1 MTPHEAGA
9 AVGDWFVAL
18 AGIIAVALVM
28 GGLALAYEPTIPLLG
43 GGSSNSSIA
52 HTTPLNISSIAIE
65 FVPGSKLEPSY
76 GSSSALVIGYVD
88 NVPQFYRV
96 YVQVEPGNGTLV
108 ATGVGFDESFML
120 STKFAAYLAAITIG
134 HSPWAF
140 DYYVRIEPVN
150 GSKPLVAGPSASPEI
165 YLAFLRAL
173 GVPVGNGYIATGMLG
188 LDGLVGAVGG
198 LEVKAEGAQ
207 EAGYRLLYG
216 RGSEYELSRVCRVN
230 IMGPFVSSDCGVAA
244 EAVKVS
250 NAIPVVSILEFF
262 NQSLDYN
269 DVGTVLWSLYWDS
282 ACPIL
287 RDYLEYLARLSTRI
301 ELEARSLLSYI
312 DRPQLRDIVVRQL
325 AQALGY
331 IDAAEDA
338 RRNGYCFVAV
348 DYYAAALSSLSQVYL
363 VYGKNGYQIT
373 KGYAEMLRSMARRLL
388 DTVDVTRISGSM
400 LAAYARASSLIAS
413 GDSKISSALKIE
425 HALDIFGARS
435 ELVEAAIREYS
446 SAVSYYTRAIAV
458 LVVLSEVYRDS
469 GLADS
474 NTTRSTMDLK
484 IAAEKI
490 VDTAAEYARYALLV
504 SVTGKAR
511 SNLPNAA
518 LYEASIAAR
527 QLESNPASAIDHAVK
542 SLAYSLTFF
551 ALHPGVEE
559 LWSERLPYILLASIR
574 LGEPAGIV
582 QHYYV
587 ERLLYA
593 LKNNNARI
601 NTLIYEAEH
610 LYAWALISRLL
621 SYMNSYPL
629 EPR

>member
-1 MTPHEAGA
+1 MTLPEAGA
-9 AVGDWFVAL
+9 GVGDWLVAL

-28 GGLALAYEPTIPLLG
+28 GGLALAYEPTIPLLVG
-43 GGSSNSSIA
+43 RSSNSSTV

-65 FVPGSKLEPSY
+65 FIPGSKLEPSY
-76 GSSSALVIGYVD
+76 GSSSTLVIGYVD
-88 NVPQFYRV
+88 NTPQFYRV
-96 YVQVEPGNGTLV
+96 HVRVEPGNGTLV

-140 DYYVRIEPVN
+140 NYYVRIEPVN
-150 GSKPLVAGPSASPEI
+150 GSKPLIAGPSASPEI

-173 GVPVGNGYIATGMLG
+173 GVSVGNGYIATGMLG

-198 LEVKAEGAQ
+198 LEVKAKGAQ
-207 EAGYRLLYG
+207 ETGYRLLYG
-216 RGSEYELSRVCRVN
+216 RGSEYELSRVCQVN
-230 IMGPFVSSDCGVAA
+230 IMGPFVSSDCSVAA
-244 EAVKVS
+244 KAVKVN
-250 NAIPVVSILEFF
+250 NAIPVVSILELF

-301 ELEARSLLSYI
+301 ELEARNLLSNM
-312 DRPQLRDIVVRQL
+312 DQPQLRDMLVRQL
-325 AQALGY
+325 AQALDY

-338 RRNGYCFVAV
+338 RKNGYCFIAV

-373 KGYAEMLRSMARRLL
+373 KSYAEMLRSMARRLL
-388 DTVDVTRISGSM
+388 DTIDATRISGSM

-425 HALDIFGARS
+425 HAMDIFGARS
-435 ELVEAAIREYS
+435 ELVEAAMREYS
-446 SAVSYYTRAIAV
+446 SAISYYTRAIAV
-458 LVVLSEVYRDS
+458 LVVLNEVYRDS

-474 NTTRSTMDLK
+474 STTRNNVDLK

-518 LYEASIAAR
+518 LYEVSIAAR
-527 QLESNPASAIDHAVK
+527 QLEDNPASAIDHAVK

-551 ALHPGVEE
+551 ALYPGVEE

-593 LKNNNARI
+593 LENSNARI